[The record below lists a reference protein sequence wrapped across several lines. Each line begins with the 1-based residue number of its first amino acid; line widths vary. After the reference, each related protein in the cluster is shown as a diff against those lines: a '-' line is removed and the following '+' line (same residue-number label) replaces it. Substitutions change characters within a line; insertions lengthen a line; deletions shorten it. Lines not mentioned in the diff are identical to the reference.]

1 LRFLPQFAT
10 VRRISCIARPHND
23 PSSRQQLGSVAK
35 SQKSPS
41 HEACT
46 VYCMVRGCTQ
56 HGSHRSS
63 GKRSGV
69 GRGEATLGA
78 DRQPPAIGRRNA
90 RDTLTLRWIFRS
102 VPQA

>member
-41 HEACT
+41 HEVCT
-46 VYCMVRGCTQ
+46 VYCMVRGCTAWLSSLAREAVR
-56 HGSHRSS
+56 GGARRGDARRRSS
-63 GKRSGV
+63 TTCHRPAQRS
-69 GRGEATLGA
+69 
-78 DRQPPAIGRRNA
+78 
-90 RDTLTLRWIFRS
+90 
-102 VPQA
+102 